1 MEVAEGGRNG
11 METSHLLKGEINQ
24 TLDSLHDFAKWKL
37 IVTSALAGAGF
48 GLGSSSAEKPHYS
61 LLLFIPFACAYV
73 DLNCYQY
80 LIRITVLARALREH
94 AEDALLKAY
103 ERECDELRERYG
115 IFDLGKYAGVGASL
129 AASIVAPGFAVAAFS
144 AAKDARFYLSICVW
158 LLGVIL
164 IIALWSFFK
173 RKNEAAD
180 KGKIP
185 DPTKP
190 LPRKA
195 N

>member
-1 MEVAEGGRNG
+1 

-48 GLGSSSAEKPHYS
+48 GLGSSSQEKPHYS

-94 AEDALLKAY
+94 AEDPLLKAY
-103 ERECDELRERYG
+103 ERECDELRETYG

-129 AASIVAPGFAVAAFS
+129 AASMVAPGFAVAAAFKVG
-144 AAKDARFYLSICVW
+144 KDATFYMSISLW

-164 IIALWSFFK
+164 IIALWSFFNQ
-173 RKNEAAD
+173 KNKAAD

-190 LPRKA
+190 LPRTA
-195 N
+195 V